1 MDAEGGGFCREE
13 QGKGPQ
19 RHRKLHPT
27 GGHAL
32 EPALQAGDVIAAHRR
47 KSNCGM
53 LLHIGRTSLWFA
65 CLCEQLDNLREPLGQ
80 VPAAL
85 VGEEQGA
92 PVLLSQNL
100 PVDPV
105 PAEAEGLCPRDGGLL
120 EGEGG
125 GELTVIAVPGQ
136 GGLFQSLQ
144 ERAVGSMK

>member
-1 MDAEGGGFCREE
+1 MARAAV
-13 QGKGPQ
+13 KG
-19 RHRKLHPT
+19 
-27 GGHAL
+27 A
-32 EPALQAGDVIAAHRR
+32 
-47 KSNCGM
+47 
-53 LLHIGRTSLWFA
+53 
-65 CLCEQLDNLREPLGQ
+65 
-80 VPAAL
+80 
-85 VGEEQGA
+85 QGA

-144 ERAVGSMK
+144 